1 MPQSSCLP
9 KIGWDFSFTTHL
21 SGCGLLLH
29 WTWLQQALHPLTNC
43 SHQLTSPPTEVSP
56 VSTTLQQH
64 ALAAVDTWT
73 IIYTLSLQQIPKL
86 PACRN
91 QSGLPDWLPKCLLPV
106 PLQTKRHPAQGTQ
119 LHLPGVPLQPGLC
132 HCPGTLPL
140 QHHSTPG
147 ACPISPSLASLG
159 LHACHPDHFHPIPQL
174 YQQQMINSIG
184 SPFHQSASYL
194 QGHPPSPRHHPTNWN
209 WNSRTTNGHR
219 VRNSCWTPATLM
231 LTPSKELLLDAS
243 YSIVDTA
250 IAAIGAAKLS
260 YPTLN
265 EVWQHLALQWY
276 SCKWPWI
283 YALLSLLVIWS
294 ASAFYYPYT
303 INT

>member
-9 KIGWDFSFTTHL
+9 KIGWDSSFTTHL

-73 IIYTLSLQQIPKL
+73 ILYTLSLQQIPKL

-119 LHLPGVPLQPGLC
+119 LFLPGVPLQPGICHALELC
-132 HCPGTLPL
+132 PFNIIPHQELVL
-140 QHHSTPG
+140 QVQ
-147 ACPISPSLASLG
+147 ALLY
-159 LHACHPDHFHPIPQL
+159 LV

-194 QGHPPSPRHHPTNWN
+194 QGHPPSPWHHPTNWN

-231 LTPSKELLLDAS
+231 LTPSKELLLDAF

-250 IAAIGAAKLS
+250 IGAIGAAKLS